1 MMSERVGSDMKTG
14 DVFKVSPRDWGAV
27 SLVESLSLAVEE
39 EGGFSTVVQA
49 MLSQVPEC

>member
-14 DVFKVSPRDWGAV
+14 DVFKVSPRDSGVVHTIESFSPAV
-27 SLVESLSLAVEE
+27 DE
-39 EGGFSTVVQA
+39 EGGFAAVVQA